1 MKRIAL
7 VVAMCVVSAYALA
20 AGVPF
25 AVKSLQAAQDL
36 VKQDS
41 SRHVLVFYT
50 SEN

>member
-7 VVAMCVVSAYALA
+7 VIALSVASAFALA

-25 AVKSLQAAQDL
+25 AVKSLKAAQDL
-36 VKQDS
+36 VRQDS

>member
-25 AVKSLQAAQDL
+25 AVKSLKAAQDL